1 MFSTD
6 TRTPVGASSQQ
17 PSMAESQ
24 NGRRGGHS
32 SDKSLSGIKVAP
44 QDEEHVHA
52 PEIKTN

>member
-6 TRTPVGASSQQ
+6 TRRPVGASSQQ

-24 NGRRGGHS
+24 NRRHGGHS

-52 PEIKTN
+52 PEIKTS